1 MELKLQAVWN
11 ILMNLASYTHK
22 KLDDER
28 NRATHIGHATHTHA
42 SWSFNDRK
50 YRDALVIHVEV
61 RGFKI
66 CVQTMINISCF
77 VYEALW
83 WEFLL

>member
-11 ILMNLASYTHK
+11 LFNESGMVYPQE
-22 KLDDER
+22 LDDER

-50 YRDALVIHVEV
+50 YRDLLVIHVEV